1 MKNRSSAQQQEYVT
15 LHITDENFEQLS
27 EVFNRVNEVYKVLLD
42 KKDTL
47 EDIVPDDAERGR
59 TILPEDE
66 DICTA
71 AFEVIVEFEARL
83 KQAARAIEDTQR
95 KEQDERQRRQA
106 EERRQAEVRQFDLR
120 QKEIDLQMKEF
131 DTNVRTRELEV
142 KETELRCQVSVE
154 ELKAKVQLASTSA
167 DNSRSGSLGHLPKVS
182 LMRFGRNAL
191 EFNEFWDNFSS
202 LVDSRSDLDDIQK
215 FHYLKGQLFG
225 KAADKVSGIR
235 VCGDNYKIVV
245 DLLREEFG
253 SSQLIIT
260 KLYDEI
266 RTLRPTSQKPCDI
279 HQFYSDLEIK
289 LRLIENQG
297 SNLDQDILKLTI
309 FSKLAVDTQKELV
322 KLYGSSV
329 NVGHIRSQIN
339 KGLSEA
345 RVLRTFI
352 PHNSELR
359 KLSNLTPDPFQNLSS
374 GTSGRLY
381 TNKLLINNTNIPDTN
396 NPDNRTYSYLC
407 TYCDGSHYS
416 DSCTKY
422 SNLTDRSK
430 ERVYCATWRSGGCS
444 ALLSDNAQQ
453 FKLLKKAVETIYSLN
468 EFQDL
473 LNDNKI
479 EFKFT
484 SPLSSWAGGT
494 FERLISI
501 TKQCLRKSIG
511 RILVSRKQLE
521 TLMVEIEYVVN
532 SRPLGYYAN
541 EDLIITPNHFLCL
554 KKDSL
559 LPAGLPSNV
568 TLPGSVTFKN
578 LIALWKKGNKYLNIF
593 WSAWYSQYLMSLR
606 ERNNV
611 GTF

>member
-1 MKNRSSAQQQEYVT
+1 MATVPAVKGQFTRRKKELKVGLSLLNNKKDID
-15 LHITDENFEQLS
+15 ITDENFEQLS

-47 EDIVPDDAERGR
+47 ENIVPDDAERGR

-66 DICTA
+66 EMCTA

-83 KQAARAIEDTQR
+83 KQAARAIED
-95 KEQDERQRRQA
+95 ERQRRQA
-106 EERRQAEVRQFDLR
+106 EERRQAQAEVRQFDLR

-131 DTNVRTRELEV
+131 DANVRTRELEV
-142 KETELRCQVSVE
+142 KETELRCQVNIE

-182 LMRFGRNAL
+182 LMRFGGDAL
-191 EFNEFWDNFSS
+191 AFNEFWDNFSS

-225 KAADKVSGIR
+225 KAVDKVSGIR

-245 DLLREEFG
+245 DLLKEEFG

-266 RTLRPTSQKPCDI
+266 RTLRPASQKPCDI

-339 KGLSEA
+339 KELSEA

-352 PHNSELR
+352 PHNSEPR
-359 KLSNLTPDPFQNLSS
+359 KLSNLTPDNSAPFESQQ
-374 GTSGRLY
+374 RQ
-381 TNKLLINNTNIPDTN
+381 I
-396 NPDNRTYSYLC
+396 
-407 TYCDGSHYS
+407 
-416 DSCTKY
+416 
-422 SNLTDRSK
+422 
-430 ERVYCATWRSGGCS
+430 VY
-444 ALLSDNAQQ
+444 
-453 FKLLKKAVETIYSLN
+453 K
-468 EFQDL
+468 
-473 LNDNKI
+473 
-479 EFKFT
+479 
-484 SPLSSWAGGT
+484 
-494 FERLISI
+494 
-501 TKQCLRKSIG
+501 
-511 RILVSRKQLE
+511 
-521 TLMVEIEYVVN
+521 
-532 SRPLGYYAN
+532 
-541 EDLIITPNHFLCL
+541 
-554 KKDSL
+554 
-559 LPAGLPSNV
+559 
-568 TLPGSVTFKN
+568 
-578 LIALWKKGNKYLNIF
+578 
-593 WSAWYSQYLMSLR
+593 
-606 ERNNV
+606 
-611 GTF
+611 